1 MYHFFFFTFSLT
13 LRENEHHLFGKGCS
27 DFRDSSEGTS
37 FKYNKKKK
45 RKASLFGLENPQNLS
60 FHLRNLFELKPKR
73 KFVLATGMASSH
85 A

>member
-1 MYHFFFFTFSLT
+1 MSITYLAKGAVT
-13 LRENEHHLFGKGCS
+13 LETALKAQVSN
-27 DFRDSSEGTS
+27 TI
-37 FKYNKKKK
+37 KKK

-60 FHLRNLFELKPKR
+60 FHLINLFELKPKR

>member
-1 MYHFFFFTFSLT
+1 MSITYLAKGAVT
-13 LRENEHHLFGKGCS
+13 LETALKAQVSN
-27 DFRDSSEGTS
+27 TI
-37 FKYNKKKK
+37 KKKK